1 MQSVAQKVSLAGS
14 SGTGVMP
21 EACSR
26 NAMKGSAMGS
36 LQKYG
41 FRIKTRNGLI
51 LDNLTVQARDRSE
64 AERRITQIYHYCEI
78 LDCQENAASPHA
90 GAADV
95 EGVIGLISRTREL
108 PEPPAS
114 MPAVKASPEN
124 PTGTAS

>member
-1 MQSVAQKVSLAGS
+1 
-14 SGTGVMP
+14 MP
-21 EACSR
+21 AACSR

-51 LDNLTVQARDRSE
+51 LDNLTVQARDRTE

-78 LDCQENAASPHA
+78 LDCEENDAATAHG
-90 GAADV
+90 GAVDV

-108 PEPPAS
+108 PEASSPAPAS
-114 MPAVKASPEN
+114 TAPEN